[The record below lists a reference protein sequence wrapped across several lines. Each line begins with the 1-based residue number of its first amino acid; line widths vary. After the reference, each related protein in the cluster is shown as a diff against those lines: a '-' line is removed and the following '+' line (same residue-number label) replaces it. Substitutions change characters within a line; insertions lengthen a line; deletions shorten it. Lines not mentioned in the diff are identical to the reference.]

1 MSYRFDR
8 AVRVSPHVVRLRPAA
23 HCRTPVLAYSLTVTP
38 EEHFVNWQQ
47 DPFGNYL
54 ARVVFPEPTRELTV
68 TVDLVADLAVINP
81 FDFFV
86 EDSAARYPFS
96 YDDRLWRDLAP
107 YLSDDEPGPW
117 VAAWLAERSADLAS
131 PGSGGVAI
139 VDFLVELNQ
148 RVFGSVA
155 YTTRMEPGVQ
165 TPDETL
171 EKAIGSC
178 RDSAWLLVQILRRL
192 GLAARFVSGYL
203 VQLRPDAVSLDG
215 PPGPL
220 ADFTDLHAWAEA
232 YVPGAGWIGLDP
244 TSGLLAGE
252 GHLPLVCSPHPS
264 TAAPISGVTDPCEVT
279 FEHSNTVRRLVGPP
293 RVTLPYSDEQWTQ
306 IDTLGDEVDKALTA
320 GDVRL
325 TLGGEPTFVAADD
338 METDEWTTAADG
350 ADKRARG
357 EALARRLLNR
367 FGSGGLIHFGQG
379 KWYPGEPLPRWQI
392 TLLWRADGTPM
403 WIDRSLLADGVYARD
418 AREVP
423 AAGGDTAAALA
434 RSIAAA
440 LGLPDGCCIPGY
452 EDPLHSL
459 LAEAQLPGGEAPAVD
474 LDPTDASLATSSARL
489 AAVAALDEKGRGDP
503 VGWVIP
509 LHPMPNAQP
518 GERPGWATTHWTLR
532 RGHLALIPGD
542 SPMGARLPLEALTWK
557 APPPADPEPS
567 SFADGSALTDR
578 ESAAAGRRPKAKEL
592 EPENL
597 PRSALCVEAR
607 DGNVFVF
614 LPPTPRVEHTVDL
627 IGVVEESAAALRVP
641 IVLEGYLPPIDP
653 RIVRLAITP
662 DPGVLEVNVH
672 PASSWQELVDITMG
686 VHADARATR
695 LGTETFHLDGT
706 HAGTGGG
713 NHLTLGGRTPADSPL
728 LRRPDLLRSII
739 TYWQHHPSL
748 SYLFSGRFVGPTSQA
763 PRVDEARHESLYEL
777 EIAFDEL
784 ERQTVANRGAAS
796 PWLVD
801 RLFRQLLVD
810 VTGSTHRA
818 ELCIDKLF
826 SPDSERGRL
835 GLLEL
840 RGFEMPPHPRMAL
853 VQALLVRA
861 LVARFSTEPYTGP
874 LVRWDT
880 DLHDRFLLPFYAAA
894 DITEVV
900 DDLVSHGFGFDLAWL
915 APFLEFRFPRIGV
928 VDVDGVTLELRAAI
942 EPWSVL
948 GEEVTSTGTSRYVD
962 SSVERLQ
969 VKVDGLVYERHVV
982 TCNGVPVPLHTTG
995 ARGGYVAGVRYKAWK
1010 PPSGLHPTIGIHT
1023 PLVFDVVDRWNGR
1036 SLGGCTYHVTHPGGR
1051 TYDRFP
1057 VNANEAVARRASRF
1071 SAEGHTPGPINV
1083 SALLDTGL
1091 GVAGVGSD
1099 SLEYPHTLDLRRT
1112 PLPRGYPG
1120 PRAS

>member
-1 MSYRFDR
+1 MAYRFDR
-8 AVRVSPHVVRLRPAA
+8 SVRLSPHVVRLRPAS

-38 EEHFVNWQQ
+38 VEHFVNWQQ
-47 DPFGNYL
+47 DPFGNHL
-54 ARVVFPEPTRELTV
+54 ARLVFPEPARELTV

-86 EDSAARYPFS
+86 EDSAARFPFA
-96 YDDRLWRDLAP
+96 YDDMSRRDLAP
-107 YLSDDEPGPW
+107 YLSDDESGPL
-117 VAAWLAERSADLAS
+117 VAEWLAQWSRVS
-131 PGSGGVAI
+131 GSKAAGGPAI

-148 RVFGSVA
+148 RVFRSVA

-171 EKAIGSC
+171 DKAIGSC

-203 VQLRPDAVSLDG
+203 VQLRPDEMSLNG
-215 PPGPL
+215 PPGPTV
-220 ADFTDLHAWAEA
+220 DFTDLHAWAET

-252 GHLPLVCSPHPS
+252 GHIPLVCAPHPT
-264 TAAPISGVTDPCEVT
+264 TAAPISGATDPCEVT
-279 FEHSNTVRRLVGPP
+279 FEHSNTVHRLVGPP

-306 IDTLGDEVDKALTA
+306 IDTLGDEVDKALAA

-325 TLGGEPTFVAADD
+325 TLGGEPTFVAVDD
-338 METDEWTTAADG
+338 MEADEWTTAADG
-350 ADKRARG
+350 PDKRARG
-357 EALARRLLNR
+357 EALARRLLDR
-367 FGSGGLIHFGQG
+367 FAPGGLLHFGQG

-392 TLLWRADGTPM
+392 VLLWRADGEPL
-403 WIDRSLLADGVYARD
+403 WKDRSLLARDVYAPD
-418 AREVP
+418 AGVDPDASDDAE
-423 AAGGDTAAALA
+423 ALV

-440 LGLPDGCCIPGY
+440 LGLPDDCCIPGY
-452 EDPLHSL
+452 EDPLDRL
-459 LAEAQLPGGEAPAVD
+459 VVEARLPGGEPPHVD
-474 LDPTDASLATSSARL
+474 LDPSDPSLARSDTRL
-489 AAVAALDEKGRGDP
+489 AAIEALDHEGRGDP

-509 LHPMPNAQP
+509 LHAVTDARADH
-518 GERPGWATTHWTLR
+518 RPGWATTRWTLR

-542 SPMGARLPLEALTWK
+542 SPMGARLPLEALTWQ
-557 APPPADPEPS
+557 PPPPSEPDPS
-567 SFADGSALTDR
+567 SFDEHSALPDQK
-578 ESAAAGRRPKAKEL
+578 AAAARRRAKAKEV
-592 EPENL
+592 EPEKL
-597 PRSALCVEAR
+597 PRTALCVEAR
-607 DGNVFVF
+607 DGNLFVF
-614 LPPTPRVEHTVDL
+614 MPPIQHVEHAVDL
-627 IGVVEESAAALRVP
+627 LGVVEDAAGELGRP
-641 IVLEGYLPPIDP
+641 IVVEGYLPPIDP
-653 RIVRLAITP
+653 RLVRLAITP

-672 PASSWQELVDITMG
+672 PASSWQELVDITVG
-686 VHADARATR
+686 VHADAGATR

-713 NHLTLGGRTPADSPL
+713 NHLTLGGPTPADSPL

-748 SYLFSGRFVGPTSQA
+748 SYLFSGRFIGPTSQA

-777 EIAFDEL
+777 EIAFAEL
-784 ERQTVANRGAAS
+784 ERRTTPTGGTAP

-801 RLFRQLLVD
+801 RLFRHLLVD

-861 LVARFSTEPYTGP
+861 LVARFSAESYTGS
-874 LVRWDT
+874 LVRWGT
-880 DLHDRFLLPFYAAA
+880 ELHDRFLLPFYAAA
-894 DITEVV
+894 DIAEVV
-900 DDLVSHGFGFDLAWL
+900 GDLNRHGFDFDVAWL
-915 APFLEFRFPRIGV
+915 APFFEFRFPRLGEV
-928 VDVDGVTLELRAAI
+928 EVDNVTLELRDAI

-948 GEEVTSTGTSRYVD
+948 GEEVTSAGTSRYVD

-969 VKVDGLVYERHVV
+969 VKVDGIIFERHIVA
-982 TCNGVPVPLHTTG
+982 CNGVRVPLHSTG
-995 ARGGYVAGVRYKAWK
+995 TRGGYVAGVRYKAWN
-1010 PPSGLHPTIGIHT
+1010 PPSGLHPTIGIDS
-1023 PLVFDVVDRWNGR
+1023 PLVFDLVDRWNGR
-1036 SLGGCTYHVTHPGGR
+1036 SLGGCTFYVTHPGGR

-1057 VNANEAVARRASRF
+1057 VNANEAEARRASRF
-1071 SAEGHTPGPINV
+1071 AAEGHTPGPIDMH
-1083 SALLDTGL
+1083 ALLG
-1091 GVAGVGSD
+1091 GGGAFANIGND
-1099 SLEYPHTLDLRRT
+1099 SLEYPHTLDLRRV
-1112 PLPRGYPG
+1112 PYPRGYPG